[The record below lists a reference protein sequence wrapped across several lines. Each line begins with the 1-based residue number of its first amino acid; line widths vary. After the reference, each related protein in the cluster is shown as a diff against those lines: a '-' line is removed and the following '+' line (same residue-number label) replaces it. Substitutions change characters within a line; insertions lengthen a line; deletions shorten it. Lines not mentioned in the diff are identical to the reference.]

1 MKLTVINSGSK
12 GNCYI
17 LHNEREAL
25 MLEAGAPFREVL
37 RAVGPAVCSSI
48 RGCVLS
54 HEHGD
59 HAKYVKD
66 VLDHAIPVYATPGTI
81 DALKGK
87 KSKICRPVGFTS
99 DLSWLVD
106 EETPW
111 MIERIGGFWVFPFKT
126 IHDSASPCGFYI
138 KHADFGN
145 LLFATDTKFIPNRFK
160 DLTNIMIECN
170 YDDGRLAARTDIPD
184 SLKDRIRMSHM
195 SVDTCIEAL
204 KANDMS
210 KVCKIILIHISEG
223 DGDVRSFEERVE
235 KEVHKR
241 TVAAVKGREIEI
253 SDTPF

>member
-1 MKLTVINSGSK
+1 MRLTVINSGSK

-25 MLEAGAPFREVL
+25 MLEAGAPFTEVL
-37 RAVGPAVCSSI
+37 RAVGPAVCSRI
-48 RGCVLS
+48 NGCLLS

-87 KSKICRPVGFTS
+87 QSKICRPVNFLSNLQDS
-99 DLSWLVD
+99 DEAL
-106 EETPW
+106 PW
-111 MIERIGGFWVFPFKT
+111 MTERIGGFMVLPFKT
-126 IHDSASPCGFYI
+126 IHDAASPCGFFI
-138 KHADFGN
+138 KHADFGH
-145 LLFATDTKFIPNRFK
+145 LLFATDTRFIPNRFK

-170 YDDGRLAARTDIPD
+170 YDEGRLAARTDIPD
-184 SLKDRIRMSHM
+184 SLKDRIRMSHQ
-195 SVDTCIEAL
+195 SIDTCIEAL
-204 KANDMS
+204 KANDLS

-235 KEVHKR
+235 KEVHKH
-241 TVAAVKGREIEI
+241 TIAAVKGREIEI